1 MTQEKLAHIPS
12 GWYSDPY
19 SVHQLRWWDG
29 HQWTNHTHAVEEER
43 AWVEPH
49 VTTNYVPFAETRA
62 PSNAVHHVPRLHS
75 TRAIWALA
83 LLPLVQLGAVV
94 SLVSIGGMPIPE
106 AVIISYIAAHLVALL
121 LALLDERELV
131 HAAHGRTA
139 KPAWALLGSFPYLV
153 ARTVRVLQQTH
164 HGSGPMWTGVG
175 ILAATVMLLGLL
187 SVLNLSWNM

>member
-1 MTQEKLAHIPS
+1 MTQEKLTHIPS

-29 HQWTNHTHAVEEER
+29 HQWTGHTHAVEEER

-49 VTTNYVPFAETRA
+49 VTPDYVPFSETRA
-62 PSNAVHHVPRLHS
+62 PSNFVHHVPRLHS

-83 LLPLVQLGAVV
+83 LLPLAQLGAVLWV
-94 SLVSIGGMPIPE
+94 MTLTGASLFE
-106 AVIISYIAAHLVALL
+106 AVVVSYVAAHLLALI

-131 HAAHGRTA
+131 RATHTQTA
-139 KPAWALLGSFPYLV
+139 KPFWALLGSFPYVL

-175 ILAATVMLLGLL
+175 ILAVSGMLVGLL
-187 SVLNLSWNM
+187 SVVDLGWNL